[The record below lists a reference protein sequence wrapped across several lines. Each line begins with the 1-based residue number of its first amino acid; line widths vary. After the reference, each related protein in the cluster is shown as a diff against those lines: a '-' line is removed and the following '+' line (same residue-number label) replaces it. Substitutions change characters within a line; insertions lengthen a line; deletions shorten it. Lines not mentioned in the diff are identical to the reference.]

1 MEERRKEILKRWGKV
16 DPSKI
21 RAVSPF
27 GLDEP
32 LEKFLSSF
40 GIKRMLV
47 IDTDPEGKKHVLRV
61 LKKYARDREMEFK
74 IFNASGASVE
84 DVRGQI
90 EIVWLD
96 GRPYHQRKKLSYW
109 PENRGLIVVE
119 GVDQETDIEVLRAF
133 LYVAAMPYSEDR
145 LQSDQLPYGSGF
157 VFLAY
162 HDFPVQRFASITDY
176 FNKDILDGFE
186 PDCIRKAVLVFKE
199 QSQHE
204 EIKEMKDGKRPMLK
218 QLVDSLDVTF
228 FLYGRV
234 RPDIHSRRGNAV
246 RIRIYRGTHEIGGS
260 CVELQ
265 SGDSRI
271 IIDLGLPLVEKDGS
285 HLDSG
290 KLHLQA
296 GVELVNSGILLD
308 IRGLYAWDTEC
319 RWIDALFLSHAHMD
333 HYGLVN
339 FISPDVP
346 VYSGEAT
353 RRLMEL
359 TTMFCPFG
367 GIGGKPTT
375 FANGIPVYI
384 GEFRVTPFL
393 VDHSAFDAYAFLI
406 EAEGKSVFYSGDF
419 REHGRKT
426 RALQAIVKA
435 LLGKPVDVMLLEGT
449 LFGRPNE
456 KIATENELEEDL
468 VRIIGN
474 KNDISLACFSGQ
486 NIDRLVTF
494 YRAALR
500 CEKIFVVDVYT
511 AVVLD
516 ALRDFARI
524 PYPSSQYSNLRVFF
538 SYWLSKRLS
547 DSGHVDMLYRFKRF
561 KITRREL
568 E

>member
-1 MEERRKEILKRWGKV
+1 M
-16 DPSKI
+16 
-21 RAVSPF
+21 
-27 GLDEP
+27 
-32 LEKFLSSF
+32 
-40 GIKRMLV
+40 
-47 IDTDPEGKKHVLRV
+47 
-61 LKKYARDREMEFK
+61 
-74 IFNASGASVE
+74 
-84 DVRGQI
+84 
-90 EIVWLD
+90 
-96 GRPYHQRKKLSYW
+96 
-109 PENRGLIVVE
+109 
-119 GVDQETDIEVLRAF
+119 
-133 LYVAAMPYSEDR
+133 
-145 LQSDQLPYGSGF
+145 
-157 VFLAY
+157 
-162 HDFPVQRFASITDY
+162 
-176 FNKDILDGFE
+176 
-186 PDCIRKAVLVFKE
+186 
-199 QSQHE
+199 
-204 EIKEMKDGKRPMLK
+204 
-218 QLVDSLDVTF
+218 
-228 FLYGRV
+228 RV
-234 RPDIHSRRGNAV
+234 RICC
-246 RIRIYRGTHEIGGS
+246 GTHEIGGS

-271 IIDLGLPLVEKDGS
+271 IIDLGLPLAAKDGS
-285 HLDSG
+285 RFDSSTLRLRTG
-290 KLHLQA
+290 A
-296 GVELVNSGILLD
+296 ELVNSGILPD
-308 IRGLYAWDTEC
+308 IRGLYAWDKEC
-319 RWIDALFLSHAHMD
+319 RRIDALFLSHAHMD

-375 FANGIPVYI
+375 FASGIPVYI

-474 KNDISLACFSGQ
+474 KNDINLACSSGQ

-524 PYPSSQYSNLRVFF
+524 PYPSSQYPNLRVFF
-538 SYWLSKRLS
+538 PYWLSRRLS

-568 E
+568 DEQQSTVLMLVRPSMISDLKKINFTSGNFIYSMWSGYQKEPAMARLLNFARERDMEYHYIHTSGHAPLQTLKKLVDALQPKEVIPIHTFYPDEYQALGVKVRCINDGDIYWLN